1 MGKTVVVDNATGCS
15 FQDRVQQLYAILKF
29 FKICIIDCRI
39 HADAPITPTTVYT
52 MTYGIILSSMY
63 NKIS

>member
-1 MGKTVVVDNATGCS
+1 
-15 FQDRVQQLYAILKF
+15 LKF
-29 FKICIIDCRI
+29 FKICIIDCLRQ
-39 HADAPITPTTVYT
+39 HPCWCSITPNDAVYT